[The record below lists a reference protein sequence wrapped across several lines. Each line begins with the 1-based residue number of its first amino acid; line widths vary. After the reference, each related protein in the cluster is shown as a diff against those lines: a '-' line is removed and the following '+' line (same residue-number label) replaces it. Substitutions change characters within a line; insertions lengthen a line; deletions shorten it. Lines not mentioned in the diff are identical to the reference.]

1 MLAGISRA
9 IIFSKSVLMN
19 RNVLSGKPSV
29 KRFPPEQF
37 RQPRKLFGVGLGQ
50 SCRAEVRRRLGAF
63 GLQLTPNKAAE
74 FVFRLFQ
81 PHFFVSIFSIF
92 PQFLASVAFSGE
104 ITEGS
109 WAIAQS

>member
-1 MLAGISRA
+1 
-9 IIFSKSVLMN
+9 MN
-19 RNVLSGKPSV
+19 ATCFPENHPSNA
-29 KRFPPEQF
+29 FHWSNSASPES
-37 RQPRKLFGVGLGQ
+37 FGVGLRQ
-50 SCRAEVRRRLGAF
+50 PCRAEVRRRLGAF